1 VPGSALTGNTPNF
14 GHVET
19 PRAHRESLPKGTG
32 VTIIIV
38 VIGLLALIAAAVVAV
53 AGVASNSGSTQ
64 PLSDN
69 FVISGQHLNGLS
81 TRQLALYGI
90 AVRLV
95 DLLGSGNPATPVHP
109 CLSRRRRQTAVP
121 PWSPPLGRHAGAVP
135 GERSA
140 RTHQL
145 EEI

>member
-1 VPGSALTGNTPNF
+1 MTGNCT
-14 GHVET
+14 ELR
-19 PRAHRESLPKGTG
+19 PRRDPAGSSGIPPKGTG

-53 AGVASNSGSTQ
+53 TGVASNSGNTQ
-64 PLSDN
+64 PLSDD
-69 FVISGQHLNGLS
+69 FVISVQHLNDLFP
-81 TRQLALYGI
+81 RQLVLHGI

-95 DLLGSGNPATPVHP
+95 DLLGSGNPATPAWP
-109 CLSRRRRQTAVP
+109 CLNRRRRQTAVP
-121 PWSPPLGRHAGAVP
+121 PWSPPSDRHAGAVP

-140 RTHQL
+140 QTHHL